1 MKFNFNLLCILFILI
16 VNGYKCDGI
25 KDWFKN
31 KIGKITGHKH
41 DHHNHDTGH
50 NQDGEDKHKHTL
62 GGHVDRLIN
71 KFNPLVRS
79 FKRMLK
85 TSNLLLLFVHFVF
98 YKEIFRIKWL
108 QSWKSIKTKVAYLS
122 FIKNSI
128 NSITS

>member
-41 DHHNHDTGH
+41 DHHNHATGH
-50 NQDGEDKHKHTL
+50 NHDDEDKNKHTF

-71 KFNPLVRS
+71 KFNPLVRK
-79 FKRMLK
+79 F
-85 TSNLLLLFVHFVF
+85 
-98 YKEIFRIKWL
+98 
-108 QSWKSIKTKVAYLS
+108 
-122 FIKNSI
+122 
-128 NSITS
+128 